1 MRNPET
7 LDVPRWFYGRGE
19 CVCFA
24 VWKVWS
30 RGGII
35 SFSSLF
41 LSYYT
46 QLYVFSNDCLFS
58 NKQRIFKL
66 PSKSLYFVIWR
77 WLSIKL
83 NLGLKKNR
91 SRSKSRSIFIARKR
105 DRNENSYSNKEEEKK
120 RKRISSRAS
129 SDRIKR
135 LTRAT
140 RYLSTLD
147 HRCSRAR
154 SDRSV
159 LSPKFSARWLPTL
172 VSNQA
177 KRRTGYRHPPR
188 ARIPTPVREAK
199 VLSGAPARSIGNI
212 GIPRAAQRFRG
223 SASFEEEARE
233 RPISSPAFQQ
243 CGFICV
249 TISPDG
255 GGERRLAIE
264 GLYRVALWYAYNNS
278 WSRTGWQR
286 FFYESKMKNSRL
298 NFNRIWIFVPKL
310 NGTRFWN
317 VA

>member
-1 MRNPET
+1 ME
-7 LDVPRWFYGRGE
+7 
-19 CVCFA
+19 
-24 VWKVWS
+24 
-30 RGGII
+30 
-35 SFSSLF
+35 
-41 LSYYT
+41 
-46 QLYVFSNDCLFS
+46 
-58 NKQRIFKL
+58 
-66 PSKSLYFVIWR
+66 
-77 WLSIKL
+77 
-83 NLGLKKNR
+83 LKKSR

-199 VLSGAPARSIGNI
+199 VLSGALARSIGNI

-255 GGERRLAIE
+255 GGVR
-264 GLYRVALWYAYNNS
+264 GDWPSKGY
-278 WSRTGWQR
+278 TGWPCDTR
-286 FFYESKMKNSRL
+286 ITIRDHERGGKDSSTSR
-298 NFNRIWIFVPKL
+298 R
-310 NGTRFWN
+310 
-317 VA
+317 